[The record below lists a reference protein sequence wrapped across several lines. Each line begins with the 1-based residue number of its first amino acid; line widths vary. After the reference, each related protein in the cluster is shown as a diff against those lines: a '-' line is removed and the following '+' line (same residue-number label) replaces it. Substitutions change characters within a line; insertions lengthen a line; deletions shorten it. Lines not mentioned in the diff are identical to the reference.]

1 MRAGIGRRSRTYWG
15 AAIPLIVTVAVPAA
29 IETSLILAAVSVSLI
44 VTSGIG
50 ARTGHMN
57 PSRTLVRALT
67 VGLGTMAVS
76 YLAA

>member
-1 MRAGIGRRSRTYWG
+1 
-15 AAIPLIVTVAVPAA
+15 
-29 IETSLILAAVSVSLI
+29 

-57 PSRTLVRALT
+57 PPRTLARALT

-76 YLAA
+76 YLAGNLIF